1 MKITTELTKSG
12 LAIKIYVPKSE
23 LDKDKFFNL
32 TNDFSKDFRMQRT
45 FRGKYSKAKRE
56 LIKDC
61 LYEIFGNYDVY
72 NDIWMYNNEA
82 RKDIITTKIYNSLK
96 DRLDEYQKDSFESI
110 SEVLFAVAFDER
122 TKLKV
127 DTITEDYSLSEKDLI
142 VSTIGSFGFGK
153 TTLIKK
159 MLNFGDDFIFPLVDK
174 GRTTISNCYFRGM
187 LVKEKDGQKF
197 IQGVPIEEYKFKNV
211 IKLIDCSS
219 FYQNVLAVKLIEAF
233 KIFVD
238 NKQNIKECLSK
249 FVNYD
254 KCKLDEFFGDIDE
267 YLLNKEEKS
276 FYTVLINE
284 FENIYQQYISES
296 ENLDVQ
302 TCIFENSVLQNAL
315 EEEYN
320 NKVLNALDEIR
331 EVTGNKSIVYE
342 NNKITFELEYDDIGS
357 IDDYYYIFISNS
369 IAYRGRLLR
378 IVVKEIFTEID
389 LDTEEINKVEGIK
402 EKYDSLVMI
411 DTMGCGH
418 TANKAENSQIKTPN
432 NDIMQNTA
440 LLNQCDVILLLENA
454 QRSMDKDILTQ
465 IVSLD
470 SFGYKSNTILVY
482 SHYNQ
487 FVKNDFKNDNER
499 EEYLLNTLNGKLGE
513 AFYSAKSKAKL
524 IYDMFT
530 SENNKQLVFLKG
542 LIPYISEEKVK
553 KVTNTSSRVKKS
565 SKVLDETASEEK
577 IAKIINANIENSTE
591 CLVELFDKI
600 IRTSER
606 AKEMSKKR
614 ITIKS
619 NIDKVEA
626 IMNFTECFRNF
637 IDEYLK
643 QQKQEYIVYTPEY
656 NTSGALCR
664 MLSNGETS
672 FEGVGKKLSPFNDS
686 ITTLMQKFNDFI
698 ENGLEICIEKDDDG
712 NKLDSALKD
721 EFIKDVV
728 KNSFSQKVQKLYEM
742 MLITGNRDR
751 WTRISNDS
759 GSGVK
764 MRRANNIY
772 NVIEE
777 TYNST
782 VLKEQSWKL
791 VETAVNDMIEEYGSN

>member
-1 MKITTELTKSG
+1 
-12 LAIKIYVPKSE
+12 
-23 LDKDKFFNL
+23 
-32 TNDFSKDFRMQRT
+32 
-45 FRGKYSKAKRE
+45 
-56 LIKDC
+56 
-61 LYEIFGNYDVY
+61 
-72 NDIWMYNNEA
+72 
-82 RKDIITTKIYNSLK
+82 
-96 DRLDEYQKDSFESI
+96 
-110 SEVLFAVAFDER
+110 
-122 TKLKV
+122 
-127 DTITEDYSLSEKDLI
+127 
-142 VSTIGSFGFGK
+142 
-153 TTLIKK
+153 
-159 MLNFGDDFIFPLVDK
+159 
-174 GRTTISNCYFRGM
+174 
-187 LVKEKDGQKF
+187 
-197 IQGVPIEEYKFKNV
+197 
-211 IKLIDCSS
+211 
-219 FYQNVLAVKLIEAF
+219 
-233 KIFVD
+233 
-238 NKQNIKECLSK
+238 
-249 FVNYD
+249 
-254 KCKLDEFFGDIDE
+254 
-267 YLLNKEEKS
+267 
-276 FYTVLINE
+276 
-284 FENIYQQYISES
+284 
-296 ENLDVQ
+296 
-302 TCIFENSVLQNAL
+302 
-315 EEEYN
+315 
-320 NKVLNALDEIR
+320 
-331 EVTGNKSIVYE
+331 
-342 NNKITFELEYDDIGS
+342 
-357 IDDYYYIFISNS
+357 
-369 IAYRGRLLR
+369 
-378 IVVKEIFTEID
+378 
-389 LDTEEINKVEGIK
+389 
-402 EKYDSLVMI
+402 
-411 DTMGCGH
+411 
-418 TANKAENSQIKTPN
+418 
-432 NDIMQNTA
+432 
-440 LLNQCDVILLLENA
+440 
-454 QRSMDKDILTQ
+454 
-465 IVSLD
+465 
-470 SFGYKSNTILVY
+470 
-482 SHYNQ
+482 
-487 FVKNDFKNDNER
+487 
-499 EEYLLNTLNGKLGE
+499 
-513 AFYSAKSKAKL
+513 
-524 IYDMFT
+524 MFT

-728 KNSFSQKVQKLYEM
+728 KNSFSQKVQKLYKM